1 MLIKVCGMRDP
12 VNLRDVDGLGVDMI
26 GFVFYKRS
34 PRFVSSRPS
43 YLPVNAKRVGVFVSA
58 SYYYINDCISRYS
71 LDFVQL
77 HGCETPEYCREL
89 RRFAVSPVGIVKA
102 IGISCSS
109 DVEEAS
115 DYAGKV
121 DYLLFE
127 SKCASHGGSGHKF
140 DWSVL
145 DSYAGDCPFI
155 LSGGLGPDDAERIK
169 SLRHP
174 LMAGIDLNSRFEL
187 SPAFKD
193 VQALKHFLE
202 DLNNEQL
209 K

>member
-34 PRFVSSRPS
+34 PRFVSARPS
-43 YLPVNAKRVGVFVSA
+43 YLPVNAKRVGVFVNA
-58 SYYYINDCISRYS
+58 SYYYINNCISRYG

-77 HGCETPEYCREL
+77 HGDETPDYCREL
-89 RRFAVSPVGIVKA
+89 HRFAVSPVRIIKA

-109 DVEEAS
+109 DVEKAS
-115 DYAGKV
+115 DYAGNV

-127 SKCASHGGSGHKF
+127 SRCTSRGGSGQKF

-145 DSYAGDCPFI
+145 DGYAGNCPFI
-155 LSGGLGPDDAERIK
+155 LSGGLGPDDAASIK
-169 SLRHP
+169 SLSHP

-202 DLNNEQL
+202 DLNNE
-209 K
+209 